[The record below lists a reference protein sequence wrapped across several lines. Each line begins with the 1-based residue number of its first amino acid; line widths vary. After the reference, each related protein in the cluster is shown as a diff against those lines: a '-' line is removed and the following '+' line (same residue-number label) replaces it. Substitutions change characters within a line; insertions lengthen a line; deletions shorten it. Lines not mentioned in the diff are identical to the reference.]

1 MFRVFSKK
9 FLALMSASV
18 IAISGS
24 ITMGVANADT
34 SPTCNLSSTV
44 ANASCDE
51 IVYGTLHRVGQLDRV
66 GGSGT
71 GGYTDLQMSYITG
84 GLLYRFDEFLVPR
97 RDLVTR
103 KTTSADGLTVTLKLR
118 TIKYSDGTPFAAQD
132 VVVAFQRWA
141 ASGASP
147 SFISKITSMV
157 AVNPA
162 TLEIKLKSLYPDIDF
177 ALAQPYFMIHPAD
190 RVKTP
195 AMANDYFKK
204 PVSLG
209 PMKVKQYTPG
219 ADVSIYDINPN
230 YWSKPVV
237 KVLKV
242 VYIPDATSRQLALQQ
257 GTIDYAFELAL
268 TAKKELSAATVNV
281 FPHFDPGTF
290 MLAINM
296 EKEQPNAALKD
307 PRVRRAISAAVD
319 RAQIMAIAFGGLSKP
334 NCGMQFNVNNPL
346 YVCSLPKKG
355 VRDVALAKM
364 LLTEAG
370 YPDGF
375 KMKLVYPNRVLWP
388 DANAIIKQN
397 LLDVGIDVTLL
408 PEPDA
413 NITPNYIAKKNWEIM
428 WFGNNA
434 PTPILQ
440 LSNWFAIGG
449 LWALN
454 VGTGLKSNPDDV
466 KMNQLLDEAA
476 STKSL
481 TQRKKLLTELE
492 KMAYASSHFIPIGTR
507 YRLSGTRI
515 GDGIARP
522 PIPGDLY
529 FHIGMNPSLP
539 KR

>member
-9 FLALMSASV
+9 FIALLSASV

-24 ITMGVANADT
+24 ITMGAANADT
-34 SPTCNLSSTV
+34 SKTCNLTSTV
-44 ANASCDE
+44 ENAVCEE

-97 RDLVTR
+97 RDLVER
-103 KTTSADGLTVTLKLR
+103 KTTSLDGLTVTLKLR
-118 TIKYSDGTPFAAQD
+118 TIKYSDGTPFNAED
-132 VVVAFQRWA
+132 VVVAFKRWA

-157 AVNPA
+157 AVTPN
-162 TLEIKLKSLYPDIDF
+162 TLKINLKSLYPDIDF

-195 AMANDYFKK
+195 EMANDYFKK

-230 YWSKPVV
+230 YWAKPVV

-242 VYIPDATSRQLALQQ
+242 VYMPDATSRQLALQQ

-268 TAKKELSAATVNV
+268 TAKKELSAQTVNV

-296 EKEQPNAALKD
+296 NPEQPNAALKD

-319 RAQIMAIAFGGLSKP
+319 RAQIMAIAFGGLAKP

-355 VRDVALAKM
+355 ARDVALAKK
-364 LLTEAG
+364 LLAEAG
-370 YPDGF
+370 YSNGF

-408 PEPDA
+408 PEPDV
-413 NITPNYIAKKNWEIM
+413 NISPNYILKKNWEIM

-454 VGTGLKSNPDDV
+454 VGTGLATVPDDV
-466 KMNQLLDEAA
+466 KMNKLLDDAA
-476 STKSL
+476 STKAL
-481 TQRKKLLTELE
+481 NARKKLLTELE
-492 KMAYASSHFIPIGTR
+492 GIAYQSSHFIPIGTR

-515 GDGIARP
+515 ADGIARP

-539 KR
+539 KK

>member
-1 MFRVFSKK
+1 MFQVFSKK
-9 FLALMSASV
+9 FIALLSASV

-24 ITMGVANADT
+24 ITLGAANADT
-34 SPTCNLSSTV
+34 SKTCNLTSTV
-44 ANASCDE
+44 ETAVCDE

-66 GGSGT
+66 GGAGT

-97 RDLVTR
+97 RDLVER
-103 KTTSADGLTVTLKLR
+103 KTTSLDGLTVTLKLR
-118 TIKYSDGTPFAAQD
+118 TIKYSDGTPFNAED
-132 VVVAFQRWA
+132 VVVAFKRWA

-157 AVNPA
+157 AVTPN
-162 TLEIKLKSLYPDIDF
+162 TLKINLKSLYPDIDY

-230 YWSKPVV
+230 YWAKPVV

-242 VYIPDATSRQLALQQ
+242 VYMPDATSRQLALQQ

-268 TAKKELSAATVNV
+268 TAKKELSAQTVNV

-296 EKEQPNAALKD
+296 NPEQPNAALKD

-319 RAQIMAIAFGGLSKP
+319 RAQIMAIAFGGLAKP

-355 VRDVALAKM
+355 ARDVALAKK
-364 LLTEAG
+364 LLAEAG
-370 YPDGF
+370 YSNGF

-413 NITPNYIAKKNWEIM
+413 NISPNYILKKNWEIM

-454 VGTGLKSNPDDV
+454 VGTGLATVPDDV
-466 KMNQLLDEAA
+466 KMNKLLDDAA
-476 STKSL
+476 STKAL
-481 TQRKKLLTELE
+481 NARKKLLTELE
-492 KMAYASSHFIPIGTR
+492 AIAYQSSHFIPIGTR

-539 KR
+539 KK

>member
-1 MFRVFSKK
+1 MFRFFSKK
-9 FLALMSASV
+9 FLVILSAIV

-24 ITMGVANADT
+24 ITMGAANAGT
-34 SPTCNLSSTV
+34 SSTCNLNSTV
-44 ANASCDE
+44 ETAVCDE

-66 GGSGT
+66 SGSGT

-97 RDLVTR
+97 RDLVER
-103 KTTSADGLTVTLKLR
+103 KTTSLDGLTVTLKLR
-118 TIKYSDGTPFAAQD
+118 TINYSDGTPFVAQD
-132 VVVAFQRWA
+132 VVVAYERWR

-147 SFISKITSMV
+147 SFISKITSMRQI
-157 AVNPA
+157 NPA
-162 TLEIKLKSLYPDIDF
+162 TLEINLKSTYPDIDF
-177 ALAQPYFMIHPAD
+177 ALAQPYFMIHPAS

-195 AMANDYFKK
+195 EMANEYFKK
-204 PVSLG
+204 PVSVG

-219 ADVSIYDINPN
+219 ADVSIYEANPS

-257 GTIDYAFELAL
+257 GTIDYAFELSL
-268 TAKKELSAATVNV
+268 TAKKELSAAAVNV

-296 EKEQPNAALKD
+296 NPEQPNAALKD
-307 PRVRRAISAAVD
+307 SRVRRAISAAVD
-319 RAQIMAIAFGGLSKP
+319 REKIMEIAFGGLAKP
-334 NCGMQFNVNNPL
+334 NCGMQYNVNNPL

-355 VRDVALAKM
+355 VRDVALAKK
-364 LLTEAG
+364 LLAEAG
-370 YPDGF
+370 YANGF

-408 PEPDA
+408 PEPDV
-413 NITPNYIAKKNWEIM
+413 NISPNYILKKNWEIM

-454 VGTGLKSNPDDV
+454 VGSGLASNPDDV
-466 KMNQLLDEAA
+466 KMNKLLDDAA
-476 STKSL
+476 TTKSL
-481 TQRKKLLTELE
+481 TTRKKLLTELE
-492 KMAYASSHFIPIGTR
+492 KMAYQSSHFIPIGTR

-515 GDGIARP
+515 ADGIARP

>member
-9 FLALMSASV
+9 FIALLSASV

-24 ITMGVANADT
+24 ITMGAANADT
-34 SPTCNLSSTV
+34 SKTCNLTSTV
-44 ANASCDE
+44 ENAVCEE

-97 RDLVTR
+97 RDLVER
-103 KTTSADGLTVTLKLR
+103 KTTSLDGLTVTLKLR
-118 TIKYSDGTPFAAQD
+118 TIKYSDGTPFNAKD
-132 VVVAFQRWA
+132 VVVAFERWA

-147 SFISKITSMV
+147 SFISKISSMV
-157 AVNPA
+157 AVTPN
-162 TLEIKLKSLYPDIDF
+162 TLKINLKSLYPDIDF

-230 YWSKPVV
+230 YWAKPVV

-242 VYIPDATSRQLALQQ
+242 VYMPDATSRQLALQQ

-268 TAKKELSAATVNV
+268 TAKKELSAQTVNV

-296 EKEQPNAALKD
+296 NPEQPNAALKD

-319 RAQIMAIAFGGLSKP
+319 RAQIMAIAFGGLAKP
-334 NCGMQFNVNNPL
+334 NCGMQYNVNNPL

-355 VRDVALAKM
+355 ARDVALAKK
-364 LLTEAG
+364 LLAEAG
-370 YPDGF
+370 YSNGF

-388 DANAIIKQN
+388 EANAIIKQN

-454 VGTGLKSNPDDV
+454 VGSGLATVPDDV
-466 KMNQLLDEAA
+466 KMNKLLDDAA
-476 STKSL
+476 STKAL
-481 TQRKKLLTELE
+481 NARKKLLTELE
-492 KMAYASSHFIPIGTR
+492 AIAYQSSHFIPIGTR

-539 KR
+539 KK

>member
-1 MFRVFSKK
+1 MFRIFSKK
-9 FLALMSASV
+9 FIVLLSASV

-24 ITMGVANADT
+24 ITLGVANADT
-34 SPTCNLSSTV
+34 SKTCNLNSTV
-44 ANASCDE
+44 ETASCDE

-97 RDLVTR
+97 RDLVER
-103 KTTSADGLTVTLKLR
+103 KTTSLDGLTVTLKLR

-132 VVVAFQRWA
+132 VVVAFERWI

-147 SFISKITSMV
+147 SFVSKISSMV
-157 AVNPA
+157 AVTPN
-162 TLEIKLKSLYPDIDF
+162 TLKINLKSLYPDIDF

-195 AMANDYFKK
+195 AMANEYFKK

-242 VYIPDATSRQLALQQ
+242 VYMPDATSRQLALQQ

-296 EKEQPNAALKD
+296 NPEQPNAALKD

-334 NCGMQFNVNNPL
+334 NCGMQFNINNPL
-346 YVCSLPKKG
+346 YICSLPKKG
-355 VRDVALAKM
+355 ARDVALAKK
-364 LLTEAG
+364 LLAEAG
-370 YPDGF
+370 YSNGF

-388 DANAIIKQN
+388 EANAIIKQN

-408 PEPDA
+408 PEPDV
-413 NITPNYIAKKNWEIM
+413 NISPNYILKKNWEIM

-440 LSNWFAIGG
+440 LSNWFAING

-454 VGTGLKSNPDDV
+454 VGSGLVTNPDDV
-466 KMNQLLDEAA
+466 KMNKLLEEAGSIKA
-476 STKSL
+476 L
-481 TQRKKLLTELE
+481 NARKKLLTELE
-492 KMAYASSHFIPIGTR
+492 AIAYQSSHFIPIGTR

-539 KR
+539 KK

>member
-1 MFRVFSKK
+1 MFQVFSKK
-9 FLALMSASV
+9 FIALLSASV

-24 ITMGVANADT
+24 ITLGAANADT
-34 SPTCNLSSTV
+34 SKTCNLTSTV
-44 ANASCDE
+44 ETAVCDE

-66 GGSGT
+66 GGAGT

-97 RDLVTR
+97 RDLVER
-103 KTTSADGLTVTLKLR
+103 KTTSLDGLTVTLKLR
-118 TIKYSDGTPFAAQD
+118 TIKYSDGTPFNAED
-132 VVVAFQRWA
+132 VVVAFKRWA

-157 AVNPA
+157 AVTPN
-162 TLEIKLKSLYPDIDF
+162 TLKINLKSLYPDIDF

-195 AMANDYFKK
+195 EMANDYFKK

-230 YWSKPVV
+230 YWAKPVV

-242 VYIPDATSRQLALQQ
+242 VYMPDATSRQLALQQ

-268 TAKKELSAATVNV
+268 TAKKELSAQTVNV

-296 EKEQPNAALKD
+296 NPEQPNAALKD

-319 RAQIMAIAFGGLSKP
+319 RAQIMAIAFGGLAKP

-355 VRDVALAKM
+355 ARDVALAKK
-364 LLTEAG
+364 LLAEAG
-370 YPDGF
+370 YSNGF

-413 NITPNYIAKKNWEIM
+413 NISPNYILKKNWEIM

-454 VGTGLKSNPDDV
+454 VGTGLATVPDDV
-466 KMNQLLDEAA
+466 KMNKLLDDAA
-476 STKSL
+476 STKAL
-481 TQRKKLLTELE
+481 NARKKLLTELE
-492 KMAYASSHFIPIGTR
+492 AIAYQSSHFIPIGTR

-539 KR
+539 KK

>member
-1 MFRVFSKK
+1 
-9 FLALMSASV
+9 
-18 IAISGS
+18 
-24 ITMGVANADT
+24 
-34 SPTCNLSSTV
+34 
-44 ANASCDE
+44 
-51 IVYGTLHRVGQLDRV
+51 
-66 GGSGT
+66 
-71 GGYTDLQMSYITG
+71 
-84 GLLYRFDEFLVPR
+84 
-97 RDLVTR
+97 
-103 KTTSADGLTVTLKLR
+103 
-118 TIKYSDGTPFAAQD
+118 
-132 VVVAFQRWA
+132 
-141 ASGASP
+141 
-147 SFISKITSMV
+147 MV
-157 AVNPA
+157 AVTPT
-162 TLEIKLKSLYPDIDF
+162 TLKINLKSLYPDIDF

-230 YWSKPVV
+230 YWAKPVV

-242 VYIPDATSRQLALQQ
+242 VYMPDATSRQLALQQ

-268 TAKKELSAATVNV
+268 TAKKELSAQTVNV

-296 EKEQPNAALKD
+296 NPEQPNAALKD

-319 RAQIMAIAFGGLSKP
+319 RAQIMSVAFGGLAKP

-355 VRDVALAKM
+355 ARDVALAKK
-364 LLTEAG
+364 LLAEAG
-370 YPDGF
+370 YSNGF

-388 DANAIIKQN
+388 EANAIIKQN

-408 PEPDA
+408 PEPDV
-413 NITPNYIAKKNWEIM
+413 NISPNYILKKNWEIM

-454 VGTGLKSNPDDV
+454 VGTGLATVPDDV
-466 KMNQLLDEAA
+466 KMNKLLDDAA
-476 STKSL
+476 STKAL
-481 TQRKKLLTELE
+481 NARKKLLTELE
-492 KMAYASSHFIPIGTR
+492 AIAYQSSHFIPIGTR

>member
-1 MFRVFSKK
+1 MFQVFSKK
-9 FLALMSASV
+9 FIALLSASV

-24 ITMGVANADT
+24 ITLGAANADT
-34 SPTCNLSSTV
+34 SKTCNLTSTV
-44 ANASCDE
+44 ETAVCDE

-97 RDLVTR
+97 RDLVER
-103 KTTSADGLTVTLKLR
+103 KTTSLDGLTVTLKLR
-118 TIKYSDGTPFAAQD
+118 TIKYSDGTPFNAKD
-132 VVVAFQRWA
+132 VVVAFERWA

-147 SFISKITSMV
+147 SFISKISSMV
-157 AVNPA
+157 AVTPN
-162 TLEIKLKSLYPDIDF
+162 TLKINLKSLYPDIDY

-195 AMANDYFKK
+195 EMANDYFKK

-230 YWSKPVV
+230 YWAKPVV

-242 VYIPDATSRQLALQQ
+242 VYMPDATSRQLALQQ

-268 TAKKELSAATVNV
+268 TAKKELSAQTVNV

-296 EKEQPNAALKD
+296 NPEQPNAALKD

-319 RAQIMAIAFGGLSKP
+319 RAQIMAIAFGGLAKP

-355 VRDVALAKM
+355 ARDVALAKK
-364 LLTEAG
+364 LLAEAG
-370 YPDGF
+370 YSQGF

-388 DANAIIKQN
+388 EANAIIKQN

-408 PEPDA
+408 PEPDV
-413 NITPNYIAKKNWEIM
+413 NISPNYILKKNWEIM

-454 VGTGLKSNPDDV
+454 VGTGLATVPDDV
-466 KMNQLLDEAA
+466 KMNKLLDDAA
-476 STKSL
+476 STKAL
-481 TQRKKLLTELE
+481 NARKKLLTELE
-492 KMAYASSHFIPIGTR
+492 AIAYQSSHFIPIGTR

-539 KR
+539 KK

>member
-1 MFRVFSKK
+1 MFQVFSKK
-9 FLALMSASV
+9 FIALLSASV

-24 ITMGVANADT
+24 ITLGAANADT
-34 SPTCNLSSTV
+34 SKTCNLTSTV
-44 ANASCDE
+44 ETAVCDE

-66 GGSGT
+66 GGAGT

-97 RDLVTR
+97 RDLVER
-103 KTTSADGLTVTLKLR
+103 KTISLDGLTVTLKLR
-118 TIKYSDGTPFAAQD
+118 TIKYSDGTPFNAKD
-132 VVVAFQRWA
+132 VVVAFERWA

-147 SFISKITSMV
+147 SFISKISSMV
-157 AVNPA
+157 AVTPN
-162 TLEIKLKSLYPDIDF
+162 TLKINLKSLYPDIDY

-230 YWSKPVV
+230 YWAKPVV

-242 VYIPDATSRQLALQQ
+242 VYMPDATSRQLALQQ

-268 TAKKELSAATVNV
+268 TAKKELSAQTVNV

-296 EKEQPNAALKD
+296 NPEQPNAALKD

-319 RAQIMAIAFGGLSKP
+319 RAQIMAIAFGGLAKP

-355 VRDVALAKM
+355 ARDVALAKK
-364 LLTEAG
+364 LLAEAG
-370 YPDGF
+370 YSNGF

-413 NITPNYIAKKNWEIM
+413 NIGPNYILKKNWEIM

-454 VGTGLKSNPDDV
+454 VGTGLATVPDDV
-466 KMNQLLDEAA
+466 KMNKLLDDAA
-476 STKSL
+476 STKAL
-481 TQRKKLLTELE
+481 NARKKLLTELE
-492 KMAYASSHFIPIGTR
+492 AIAYQSSHFIPIGTR

-539 KR
+539 KK

>member
-9 FLALMSASV
+9 FIALLSASV

-24 ITMGVANADT
+24 ITMGAANADT
-34 SPTCNLSSTV
+34 SKTCNLTSTV
-44 ANASCDE
+44 ENAVCDE

-97 RDLVTR
+97 RDLVER
-103 KTTSADGLTVTLKLR
+103 KTTSLDGLTVTLKLR
-118 TIKYSDGTPFAAQD
+118 TIKYSDGTPFNAKD
-132 VVVAFQRWA
+132 VVVAFERWA

-147 SFISKITSMV
+147 SFISKISSMV
-157 AVNPA
+157 AVTPN
-162 TLEIKLKSLYPDIDF
+162 TLKINLKSLYPDIDY

-230 YWSKPVV
+230 YWAKPVV

-242 VYIPDATSRQLALQQ
+242 VYMPDATSRQLALQQ

-268 TAKKELSAATVNV
+268 TAKKELSAQTVNV

-296 EKEQPNAALKD
+296 NPEQPNAALKD

-319 RAQIMAIAFGGLSKP
+319 RAQIMAIAFGGLAKP

-355 VRDVALAKM
+355 ARDVALAKK
-364 LLTEAG
+364 LLAEAG
-370 YPDGF
+370 YSQGF

-388 DANAIIKQN
+388 EANAIIKQN

-408 PEPDA
+408 PEPDV
-413 NITPNYIAKKNWEIM
+413 NISPNYILKKNWEIM

-454 VGTGLKSNPDDV
+454 VGTGLATVPDDV
-466 KMNQLLDEAA
+466 KMNKLLDDAA
-476 STKSL
+476 STKAL
-481 TQRKKLLTELE
+481 NARKKLLTELE
-492 KMAYASSHFIPIGTR
+492 GIAYQSSHFIPIGTR

-515 GDGIARP
+515 ADGIARP

-539 KR
+539 KK

>member
-9 FLALMSASV
+9 FIALLSASV

-24 ITMGVANADT
+24 ITMGAANADT
-34 SPTCNLSSTV
+34 SKTCNLTSTV
-44 ANASCDE
+44 ENAVCEE

-97 RDLVTR
+97 RDLVER
-103 KTTSADGLTVTLKLR
+103 KTTSLDGLTVTLKLR
-118 TIKYSDGTPFAAQD
+118 TIKYSDGTPFNAKD
-132 VVVAFQRWA
+132 VVVAFERWA

-147 SFISKITSMV
+147 SFISKISSMV
-157 AVNPA
+157 AVTPN
-162 TLEIKLKSLYPDIDF
+162 TLKINLKSLYPDIDY

-230 YWSKPVV
+230 YWAKPVV

-242 VYIPDATSRQLALQQ
+242 VYMPDATSRQLALQQ

-268 TAKKELSAATVNV
+268 TAKKELSAQTVNV

-296 EKEQPNAALKD
+296 NPEQPNAALKD

-319 RAQIMAIAFGGLSKP
+319 RAQIMAIAFGGLAKP

-355 VRDVALAKM
+355 ARDVALAKK
-364 LLTEAG
+364 LLAEAG
-370 YPDGF
+370 YSQGF

-388 DANAIIKQN
+388 EANAIIKQN

-408 PEPDA
+408 PEPDV
-413 NITPNYIAKKNWEIM
+413 NISPNYILKKNWEIM

-454 VGTGLKSNPDDV
+454 VGTGLATVPDDV
-466 KMNQLLDEAA
+466 KMNKLLDDAA
-476 STKSL
+476 STKAL
-481 TQRKKLLTELE
+481 NARKKLLTELE
-492 KMAYASSHFIPIGTR
+492 AIAYQSSHFIPIGTR

-515 GDGIARP
+515 ADGIARP

-539 KR
+539 KK